1 MLAEHIKLTQRNPI
15 TGRSRRSAWVDIRYA
30 AVGDVV
36 FRVTDFRSGFQP
48 VRVEL
53 ADEHLTA
60 AGLHAWRQSW
70 YRNFCG
76 DMDTFEAAVTWM
88 AENFLSQE
96 SAELLALH
104 EQVVETWQ
112 MLEVDPARLVAP
124 FRVVEVHGD
133 HYLAI
138 ANDPRPLLWEY
149 DNLAWEDGTRRLGGS
164 AILAEASRHSP
175 SLDGADCTGWVVS
188 SAGGRSYSDVI
199 KRKPDALTCLRTTAA
214 ANLPTASGSK

>member
-1 MLAEHIKLTQRNPI
+1 
-15 TGRSRRSAWVDIRYA
+15 
-30 AVGDVV
+30 
-36 FRVTDFRSGFQP
+36 
-48 VRVEL
+48 
-53 ADEHLTA
+53 
-60 AGLHAWRQSW
+60 SW

-112 MLEVDPARLVAP
+112 LLEIDPAKLAAL
-124 FRVVEVHGD
+124 FRVVEMHSD

-149 DNLAWEDGTRRLGGS
+149 DNLTWEDGTPRLGGS
-164 AILAEASRHSP
+164 AILP
-175 SLDGADCTGWVVS
+175 
-188 SAGGRSYSDVI
+188 
-199 KRKPDALTCLRTTAA
+199 
-214 ANLPTASGSK
+214 